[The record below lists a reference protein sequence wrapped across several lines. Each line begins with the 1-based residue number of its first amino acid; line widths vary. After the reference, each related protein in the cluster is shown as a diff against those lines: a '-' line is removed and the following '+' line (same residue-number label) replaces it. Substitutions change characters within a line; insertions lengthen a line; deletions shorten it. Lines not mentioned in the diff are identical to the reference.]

1 MHKVSIKF
9 WENINEGFFKVK
21 YLIKLSQ
28 YFGNLANAVM
38 RSHNK
43 KFLE

>member
-9 WENINEGFFKVK
+9 WQNINEGFFKVK

-28 YFGNLANAVM
+28 DFGNLAKEVM